1 MPQNVRLLDYQSATI
16 NPSTKHYFHGY
27 HQEFVMN
34 QSSSQASVQK
44 RRVAVTLP
52 AGPQVSDTITRV
64 KWAEA
69 NGYTDAWFADAG
81 APDALTTA
89 AALASETSTLRI
101 GVAVT
106 PVFTRTPAVLA
117 ATANTLG
124 QLLPGRF
131 VMGLGSSSQTMMENW
146 HGQEFGKPLT
156 RVKNTAIMVRSI
168 LNGEK
173 SNFDLDG
180 LRSHGYSQAQMDN
193 PPPIYIA
200 ALRSK
205 MIEMATEVGDGVIFN
220 LWPQRALPRMIEH
233 AKHGAQNAGKD
244 WTNVEIVNRA
254 MVLITDDKASARDL
268 FRAAF
273 APYYAT
279 PVYNAFLAWAGF
291 TEAAQTITE
300 GWAARDRA
308 KTGGALS
315 DAMVD
320 EIAVIGSADECR
332 ERLIADMAA
341 GIDTQI
347 ISPLAGASEA
357 DIERTFEAFSGNNF
371 TP

>member
-1 MPQNVRLLDYQSATI
+1 
-16 NPSTKHYFHGY
+16 
-27 HQEFVMN
+27 MN
-34 QSSSQASVQK
+34 QTTGRSP
-44 RRVAVTLP
+44 RIAVTLP
-52 AGPQVSDTITRV
+52 AGPAVSDTIARV

-69 NGYTDAWFADAG
+69 RGYTDAWFADAG

-89 AALASETSTLRI
+89 AVLAAHTRTIRI

-146 HGQEFGKPLT
+146 HGLEFDKPLT
-156 RVKNTAIMVRSI
+156 RVKNTAVMVRSM
-168 LNGEK
+168 LRGEK
-173 SNFDLDG
+173 TNFDLDG
-180 LRSHGYSQAQMDN
+180 LRSHSYSQAAIDKS
-193 PPPIYIA
+193 PPIYIA

-205 MIEMATEVGDGVIFN
+205 MIEMAAEVGDGMIFN
-220 LWPQRALPRMIEH
+220 LWPQRALPKMIKH
-233 AKHGAQNAGKD
+233 AKLGAQAAGKD
-244 WTNVEIVNRA
+244 WGDVEIVNRA
-254 MVLITDDKASARDL
+254 MVLVTDDKASARDL

-279 PVYNAFLAWAGF
+279 PVYNTFLAWTGF
-291 TEAAQTITE
+291 DEAAQTISE
-300 GWAARDRA
+300 GWAARDRL

-320 EIAVIGSADECR
+320 EIAVIGSAEECR
-332 ERLIADMAA
+332 ERLRADIAS

-347 ISPLAGASEA
+347 ISPLAGASED
-357 DIERTFEAFSGNNF
+357 DIAATFEAFSAQHF
-371 TP
+371 AP

>member
-1 MPQNVRLLDYQSATI
+1 MTQI
-16 NPSTKHYFHGY
+16 NSPK
-27 HQEFVMN
+27 N
-34 QSSSQASVQK
+34 
-44 RRVAVTLP
+44 RVAVTLP
-52 AGPQVSDTITRV
+52 AGPQASDTIARV

-89 AALASETSTLRI
+89 AALGSETTTIRI

-146 HGQEFGKPLT
+146 HGLDFDKPLT
-156 RVKNTAIMVRSI
+156 RVKNTTIMVRSI
-168 LNGEK
+168 LRGEK
-173 SNFDLDG
+173 TNFDLDG
-180 LRSHGYSQAQMDN
+180 LRSHGYSQTPLAY

-205 MIEMATEVGDGVIFN
+205 MIEMAAEVGDGVIFN
-220 LWPQRALPRMIEH
+220 LWPQRALLKMIEH
-233 AKHGAQNAGKD
+233 AKQGAEHAGKD
-244 WTNVEIVNRA
+244 WQDVEIVNRA
-254 MVLITDDKASARDL
+254 MVLVTDDKASARDL

-291 TEAAQTITE
+291 TEAAQSISE
-300 GWAARDRA
+300 GWAAKDRA
-308 KTGGALS
+308 KTGGALT

-320 EIAVIGSADECR
+320 EIAVIGSAEECR
-332 ERLIADMAA
+332 ERLLADMET
-341 GIDTQI
+341 GINTQI
-347 ISPLAGASEA
+347 ISPLAGASDA

-371 TP
+371 NP

>member
-1 MPQNVRLLDYQSATI
+1 MSDWLAVFASSNTLTES
-16 NPSTKHYFHGY
+16 
-27 HQEFVMN
+27 FVDPIYESKPM
-34 QSSSQASVQK
+34 SREKALA

-52 AGPQVSDTITRV
+52 AGPAVEDTIERV
-64 KWAEA
+64 SWAEA
-69 NGYTDAWFADAG
+69 NGYDDAWFADAG
-81 APDALTTA
+81 APDALTLSAGLA
-89 AALASETSTLRI
+89 AHTQTLRI

-146 HGQEFGKPLT
+146 HGQTFDKPLT
-156 RVKNTAIMVRSI
+156 RVRNTAALVRSM
-168 LNGEK
+168 LRGEK
-173 SNFDLDG
+173 TKFDLDG
-180 LRSHGYSQAQMDN
+180 LRSQGYSQEAMEN

-205 MIEMATEVGDGVIFN
+205 MIEMAAEVGDGVILN
-220 LWPQRALPRMIEH
+220 LWPRRALPKMMDHI
-233 AKHGAQNAGKD
+233 KTGAERGGKD
-244 WTNVEIVNRA
+244 WRTLEVVNRA
-254 MVLITDDKASARDL
+254 MVLVTDDKSAARDL

-279 PVYNAFLAWAGF
+279 PVYNAFLTWSGF
-291 TEAAQTITE
+291 ADAAQTISE

-308 KTGGALS
+308 KTGGALT
-315 DAMVD
+315 DAMID

-332 ERLIADMAA
+332 ARLLADMAT

-347 ISPLAGASEA
+347 IAPLAGASSA
-357 DIERTFEAFSGNNF
+357 DVQRTFEAFTRDRF
-371 TP
+371 K

>member
-1 MPQNVRLLDYQSATI
+1 MSRETTLA
-16 NPSTKHYFHGY
+16 
-27 HQEFVMN
+27 
-34 QSSSQASVQK
+34 

-52 AGPQVSDTITRV
+52 AGPAVEDTIERV
-64 KWAEA
+64 RWAEA
-69 NGYTDAWFADAG
+69 HGYTDAWFADAG
-81 APDALTTA
+81 APDALTLS
-89 AALASETSTLRI
+89 AALAAHTRTLRI

-146 HGQEFGKPLT
+146 HGQTFRKPLT
-156 RVKNTAIMVRSI
+156 RVKNTATMVRSM
-168 LNGEK
+168 LRGEK
-173 SNFDLDG
+173 TKFDLDG
-180 LRSHGYSQAQMDN
+180 LRSHGYSQAAMAN

-205 MIEMATEVGDGVIFN
+205 MIEMAAEAGDGVILN
-220 LWPQRALPRMIEH
+220 LWPQRALPKMISH
-233 AKHGAQNAGKD
+233 IKTGAERAEKD
-244 WTNVEIVNRA
+244 WRAVEVVNRA
-254 MVLITDDKASARDL
+254 MVLVTDDKPAARDL

-279 PVYNAFLAWAGF
+279 PVYNAFLAWSGF
-291 TEAAQTITE
+291 ADAAQTITE

-308 KTGGALS
+308 KTGGALT
-315 DAMVD
+315 DAMID

-332 ERLIADMAA
+332 GRLLADMET

-347 ISPLAGASEA
+347 ISPLAGASDA
-357 DIERTFEAFSGNNF
+357 DIERTFEAFSGN
-371 TP
+371 PLKI

>member
-1 MPQNVRLLDYQSATI
+1 MSQTKSGARSSKPKVSKPQANKR
-16 NPSTKHYFHGY
+16 
-27 HQEFVMN
+27 EFR
-34 QSSSQASVQK
+34 Q
-44 RRVAVTLP
+44 RRIAVTLP
-52 AGPQVSDTITRV
+52 AGPQVSDTIARV
-64 KWAEA
+64 KWAEEH
-69 NGYTDAWFADAG
+69 GYTDAWFADAG

-89 AALASETSTLRI
+89 AALASHTSTIRI

-117 ATANTLG
+117 ATANTLS

-173 SNFDLDG
+173 TNFDLDG
-180 LRSHGYSQAQMDN
+180 LRSHGYSQAAIDN

-200 ALRSK
+200 ALRAK
-205 MIEMATEVGDGVIFN
+205 MIEMAAEVGDGVIFN
-220 LWPQRALPRMIEH
+220 LWPQRALAKMIEH
-233 AKHGAQNAGKD
+233 ARAGAQNAGKD
-244 WTNVEIVNRA
+244 WQDIEIVNRA
-254 MVLITDDKASARDL
+254 MVLVTGDKAAARDL

-291 TEAAQTITE
+291 EQAAQTINE

-308 KTGGALS
+308 KTGGALT

-320 EIAVIGSADECR
+320 EIAVIGSAEECR
-332 ERLIADMAA
+332 DRLIADMNA

-347 ISPLAGASEA
+347 ISPLAGASEV
-357 DIERTFEAFSGNNF
+357 DIASTFEAFSAEYF
-371 TP
+371 SP

>member
-1 MPQNVRLLDYQSATI
+1 
-16 NPSTKHYFHGY
+16 
-27 HQEFVMN
+27 MN
-34 QSSSQASVQK
+34 QIAGPTP
-44 RRVAVTLP
+44 RIAVTLP
-52 AGPQVSDTITRV
+52 AGPEISDTIARV

-69 NGYTDAWFADAG
+69 RGYTDAWFADAG
-81 APDALTTA
+81 APDALTTT
-89 AALASETSTLRI
+89 AALASCTNTIRI

-146 HGQEFGKPLT
+146 HGLEFSKPLT
-156 RVKNTAIMVRSI
+156 RVKNTALMVRS
-168 LNGEK
+168 LLAGEK

-180 LRSHGYSQAQMDN
+180 MRSHGYSQAPLKN

-205 MIEMATEVGDGVIFN
+205 MIEMAAEVGDGVIFN
-220 LWPQRALPRMIEH
+220 LWPQRALPKMIEH
-233 AKHGAQNAGKD
+233 AKRGAQATGKD
-244 WTNVEIVNRA
+244 WVNVEIVNRA
-254 MVLITDDKASARDL
+254 MVLVTDDKAAARDL

-291 TEAAQTITE
+291 GQAAQTIKE

-332 ERLIADMAA
+332 ERISADMES
-341 GIDTQI
+341 GVNTQI
-347 ISPLAGASEA
+347 ISPLAGASNA
-357 DIERTFEAFSGNNF
+357 DVERTFEAFSSDHF
-371 TP
+371 TFKR